1 MKLDPTKLDPTRLN
15 WKDWN
20 MDGIKNILG
29 TIWENWFIKIVLGSL
44 VSLNDWVFA
53 PKQDI
58 VVVVMAFVALDTVSG
73 LMKAYKSG
81 TISSS
86 GFFRCGLKLLVYMIL
101 LATGSLL
108 DKITSMDAV
117 VSALSIM
124 ATYLASTETISI
136 CENAAALGFKTPSN
150 LIKFLKFAKSD
161 DDSGPK
167 KP

>member
-1 MKLDPTKLDPTRLN
+1 MKVDPTKLN

-20 MDGIKNILG
+20 MDGLKNILG
-29 TIWENWFIKIVLGSL
+29 TIWENWFVKIVLGGL

-58 VVVVMAFVALDTVSG
+58 VMVVMAFVALDTVSG

-81 TISSS
+81 SVSSS
-86 GFFRCGLKLLVYMIL
+86 GFFRCSLKLLVYMIL

-108 DKITSMDAV
+108 DKVTSMDTF

-124 ATYLASTETISI
+124 ATYLSVTESISI
-136 CENAAALGFKTPSN
+136 CENAAALGFKTPST
-150 LIKFLKFAKSD
+150 LIKFLKFARND